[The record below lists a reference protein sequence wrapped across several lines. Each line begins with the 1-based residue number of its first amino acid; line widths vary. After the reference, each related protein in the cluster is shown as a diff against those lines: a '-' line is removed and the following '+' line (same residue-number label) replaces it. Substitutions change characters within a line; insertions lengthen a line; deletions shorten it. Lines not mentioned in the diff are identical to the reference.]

1 MKVLSIANFKGG
13 CGKTTTAYHLG
24 KLMAGYRVRT
34 LLIDLDPQHNLTERF
49 YTQSGEP
56 TIADVLGGAAPSV
69 NLTHAVIAVKQ
80 DAPLHLV
87 PSEFNLA
94 NVALGLL
101 SDVVKGRT
109 ALRRALR
116 AVEGQY
122 DLVIIDCPPEA
133 GILLANALLASD
145 GVLLP
150 AEPERDALAGVK
162 AVFEMASAIR
172 DEFERA
178 SPVVLGTVAARVDV
192 RTNRHADGLAIMD
205 ASPLA
210 PLWGQIPERN
220 GQLRDQE
227 LTLAYGVVA
236 ERIRDWLGG

>member
-1 MKVLSIANFKGG
+1 M
-13 CGKTTTAYHLG
+13 
-24 KLMAGYRVRT
+24 
-34 LLIDLDPQHNLTERF
+34 
-49 YTQSGEP
+49 
-56 TIADVLGGAAPSV
+56 
-69 NLTHAVIAVKQ
+69 
-80 DAPLHLV
+80 
-87 PSEFNLA
+87 
-94 NVALGLL
+94 
-101 SDVVKGRT
+101 
-109 ALRRALR
+109 RRALR
-116 AVEGQY
+116 SVEGQY

-178 SPVVLGTVAARVDV
+178 TPVVLGTVAARVDV
-192 RTNRHADGLAIMD
+192 RTNRHADGLAIME

-220 GQLRDQE
+220 GQLREQE
-227 LTLAYGVVA
+227 LTLADGVVA
-236 ERIRDWLGG
+236 ERIRDWAIASTRSVLGV